1 MLSWTTYLLI
11 VSGIVSLVG
20 VILERAIRPYRFA
33 SRWIWACALCASLVL
48 PVFLSMTANQA
59 ATTVATSRVAL
70 KARSP
75 NRTLTMQPHRATHAP
90 TRFAE
95 TGTTRLNT
103 LIEGLWLGSS
113 ATATA
118 ILLAGW
124 WYGYRRRRRWRPV
137 MVEGTEVLLAEHAG
151 PATVGLLHPRIVVPE
166 WLLAGPPE
174 TLRLVLAHERSHVE
188 ARDPSLWGLGLLV
201 LVLMPWNP
209 FLWWQARQLRL
220 AIEVDCDRRVLN
232 GGQDVRRY
240 AKTLVSV
247 STRRPVSFGS
257 LAASSRSWSS
267 IERRIM
273 LMNAPRVHGW
283 RVSTAAGALLAFG
296 IATTTVLV
304 SPPAVPLVFAD
315 PVSSVA
321 SMDLR
326 RYVGDYEFSAV
337 TVSRVRLHNG
347 QLTAQGLPLT
357 HASGQLFHWGDA
369 KLNAYVRFATDAGG
383 RVIGAVFEQNG
394 ESTIAPRIDANRVRA
409 IDAAIS
415 EHVRTQAPA
424 SGSEQ
429 ALRELLA
436 GIESGN
442 PDHAAE
448 LSPQLAGGTRAM
460 LGELQATMKPWGAL
474 RSIEFRGV
482 DADGWDK
489 YLVRFER
496 GSASWRIA
504 VDPYGVIVGA
514 QTHPINDS
522 KP

>member
-1 MLSWTTYLLI
+1 
-11 VSGIVSLVG
+11 
-20 VILERAIRPYRFA
+20 
-33 SRWIWACALCASLVL
+33 
-48 PVFLSMTANQA
+48 
-59 ATTVATSRVAL
+59 
-70 KARSP
+70 
-75 NRTLTMQPHRATHAP
+75 
-90 TRFAE
+90 
-95 TGTTRLNT
+95 
-103 LIEGLWLGSS
+103 
-113 ATATA
+113 
-118 ILLAGW
+118 
-124 WYGYRRRRRWRPV
+124 
-137 MVEGTEVLLAEHAG
+137 
-151 PATVGLLHPRIVVPE
+151 
-166 WLLAGPPE
+166 
-174 TLRLVLAHERSHVE
+174 
-188 ARDPSLWGLGLLV
+188 
-201 LVLMPWNP
+201 
-209 FLWWQARQLRL
+209 
-220 AIEVDCDRRVLN
+220 
-232 GGQDVRRY
+232 
-240 AKTLVSV
+240 
-247 STRRPVSFGS
+247 
-257 LAASSRSWSS
+257 
-267 IERRIM
+267 
-273 LMNAPRVHGW
+273 MNAPRVHGW